1 MDYGG
6 FVRKGIIVAKMM
18 KESVSFAVQQLR
30 GDRLRTFLSLFGVT
44 IGIFSIVAFF
54 TAIDALQESTRRGFE
69 VLGSDVVMVSK
80 YPFAPED
87 EQTGELSVSSEYK
100 WWEYM
105 RRPPLTEDDFNFLK
119 EHSQYAEHLSMIVQ
133 FWKNVRYG
141 RVSVSDCYLAAVTY
155 DWNNISPFG
164 IEEGRYFTNEE
175 CDRGLPV
182 AIVGYDVARELF
194 GELPPVGKIIKVGG
208 LPVRVIGMIEKQG
221 NSIVS
226 LLMYDNMIL
235 MPVKYAERLVNTREA
250 DIYIKPYSHVESEDF
265 TDEVTMLLRNSRRL
279 SPEERNDFSVNRM
292 TFITSIVDNV
302 FSSLSAAGW
311 IIAGFSLLIGGF
323 GIANIMFVS
332 VKERTHITGIQK
344 ALGAKRYFILSQF
357 LSEAIF
363 LSLLGGAAGILLVCL
378 IVPFVP
384 KSELLTIGI
393 SFYNILSGLLI
404 ATVIGII
411 SGIVPAMQGASLN
424 PVEAINSK

>member
-1 MDYGG
+1 MDYGK
-6 FVRKGIIVAKMM
+6 FVRRGIIVAKMV

-44 IGIFSIVAFF
+44 IGIFSIVAIF
-54 TAIDALQESTRRGFE
+54 TAIDALQESTRRGFDT
-69 VLGSDVVMVSK
+69 LGSDVVMVSK

-119 EHSQYAEHLSMIVQ
+119 EHSQYAEYLSMIVQ
-133 FWKNVRYG
+133 FWKNVRYE

-155 DWNNISPFG
+155 DWNKVSPFG
-164 IEEGRYFTNEE
+164 IGEGRYFTNEE

-221 NSIVS
+221 SSIVN

-250 DIYIKPYSHVESEDF
+250 DIFIKPYGNIDSGDF

-279 SPEERNDFSVNRM
+279 SPGEKNDFSVNKM

-404 ATVIGII
+404 ATAIGII
-411 SGIVPAMQGASLN
+411 RDIQ
-424 PVEAINSK
+424 

>member
-1 MDYGG
+1 
-6 FVRKGIIVAKMM
+6 
-18 KESVSFAVQQLR
+18 
-30 GDRLRTFLSLFGVT
+30 
-44 IGIFSIVAFF
+44 
-54 TAIDALQESTRRGFE
+54 
-69 VLGSDVVMVSK
+69 
-80 YPFAPED
+80 
-87 EQTGELSVSSEYK
+87 
-100 WWEYM
+100 M

-119 EHSQYAEHLSMIVQ
+119 EHSQHAEYLSMMMQ
-133 FWKNVRYG
+133 FMRSVRYG
-141 RVSVSDCYLAAVTY
+141 RNSVSGCYIAAVMY

-194 GELPPVGKIIKVGG
+194 GELPPVGKIIKVGD

-221 NSIVS
+221 SSIVN
-226 LLMYDNMIL
+226 LLMYDNMVLI
-235 MPVKYAERLVNTREA
+235 PVNYAKRLINTREA
-250 DIYIKPYSHVESEDF
+250 DIFIKPYGNVDSEDF
-265 TDEVTMLLRNSRRL
+265 TGELTMLLRNARRL
-279 SPEERNDFSVNRM
+279 SPGEKNDFSVNKM

-344 ALGAKRYFILSQF
+344 ALGAKRYFILLQF

-404 ATVIGII
+404 ATAIGII